1 MKTNLQFLAIL
12 FASSIFAGCHSDK
25 PRGIIEQ
32 QRDNVIDITDLV
44 EEFDTDTALINRW
57 AFWASTPDKVYI
69 VNDMSFGSIVHVF
82 DAKTHKL
89 LGGFGKRGAG
99 PYEADLISY
108 PVVIPANGKEGD
120 KYIMFESS
128 GSKILK
134 FDVDSALA
142 DSNYKPSTIGKKS
155 RFLFPDK
162 YFPINQNDYI
172 SFDLENYESEGKNR
186 VRNHFAKYNI
196 SSGEFTRIAIDSLGK
211 EDVGFNIGYMPK
223 QKMLITAKAY
233 DDCILFYDLDGKL
246 MADIRGPEYKGNN
259 KPTVATFSNI
269 AVSDD
274 YIVAVY
280 SGPNGVMYGNN
291 LMVFNA
297 KGDYLATLHIDDV
310 QIVQLAV
317 NASRPIVYMTFEG
330 SEKLFGFIDLSKV
343 LDL

>member
-1 MKTNLQFLAIL
+1 MNNKLPFLAIL
-12 FASSIFAGCHSDK
+12 LASIVIAGCHSDK

-57 AFWASTPDKVYI
+57 AYWASTPDKVYL
-69 VNDMSFGSIVHVF
+69 VNDRSFGNIVYVF
-82 DAKTHKL
+82 DAETHQL
-89 LGGFGKRGAG
+89 LGGFGKRGGG

-108 PVVIPANGKEGD
+108 PTVLPAHGKEGD

-128 GSKILK
+128 GAKILK

-142 DSNYKPSTIGKKS
+142 DSNYKPNTIGKKS

-162 YFPINQNDYI
+162 YFPINQDDYI
-172 SFDLENYESEGKNR
+172 SFETEDYEVEGRKR
-186 VRNHFAKYNI
+186 IRLHFAKYSI
-196 SSGEFTRIAIDSLGK
+196 STGEFTRIPIDSLGQ
-211 EDVGFNIGYMPK
+211 ESIGFNIAYMPK
-223 QKMLITAKAY
+223 KKRLITAKAY
-233 DDCILFYDLDGKL
+233 DDQIQFYDLDGTL
-246 MADIRGPEYKGNN
+246 MADIRGPEYKGND
-259 KPTVATFSNI
+259 KPTIATFSNI

-297 KGDYLATLHIDDV
+297 DGDYIATLHIDGV
-310 QIVQLAV
+310 QIVQLAI
-317 NASRPIVYMTFEG
+317 NASRPVVYMTYEG
-330 SEKLFGFIDLSKV
+330 SEKLFGYIDLTKV